1 MARYYLDTSIWLDLF
16 EDRNE
21 QNLPKGKYAERLM
34 NKIVSENCLIV
45 LSDIVK
51 GELIEYGY
59 TERDLIELFK
69 PFEKILIDEE
79 VNDKQLGKAKDLAK
93 KRAIP
98 RLDAVHALI
107 ARDAK
112 ALMISRDAHFRQL
125 KDVVRCAKPEELI

>member
-1 MARYYLDTSIWLDLF
+1 
-16 EDRNE
+16 
-21 QNLPKGKYAERLM
+21 M

-59 TERDLIELFK
+59 TERDLFELFK